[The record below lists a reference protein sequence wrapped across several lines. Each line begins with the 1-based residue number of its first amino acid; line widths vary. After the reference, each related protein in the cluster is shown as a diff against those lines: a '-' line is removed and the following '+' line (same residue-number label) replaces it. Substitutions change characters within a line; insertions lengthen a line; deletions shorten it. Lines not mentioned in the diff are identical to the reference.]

1 MEVSGWKY
9 IFHTGDCVSRT
20 HSLMGCRVD
29 WVTVIFNNSQ
39 KNYALAR
46 GPFSYSHEKITS

>member
-20 HSLMGCRVD
+20 HSLMGCRVY
-29 WVTVIFNNSQ
+29 WVTVIFNDSQ

-46 GPFSYSHEKITS
+46 NPCSLL